1 MKGAQLALPVQLSQ
15 VPAFDNFFSG
25 PNADVVASLQGM
37 ASLHGLPAA
46 WLYGATASG
55 KSHLLRATV
64 ALAGPRALYAAG
76 PYESAA
82 LADWKDANLLALD
95 DVEALTAHEDS
106 AIALLRLI
114 DHRRQHGLPL
124 LLAAG
129 VPPVRLLNSPL
140 PDLRTR
146 LEAMALLGLKPLRED
161 DRRELVRLHA
171 AQRGL
176 ELPEDAM
183 AWLLAHLRRD
193 AGTLIAALEEIDRA
207 CLSAKRRPTLPFVQ
221 QALAPLL
228 QPSLLH

>member
-15 VPAFDNFFSG
+15 APAFDNFFAG
-25 PNADVVASLQGM
+25 PNADVVVSLQGT
-37 ASLHGLPAA
+37 ASPHGLPAA
-46 WLYGATASG
+46 WLYGATSSG

-76 PYESAA
+76 PYEAAA
-82 LADWKDANLLALD
+82 LADWNDAQLLALD
-95 DVEALTAHEDS
+95 DVEALAAHEDS

-114 DHRRQHGLPL
+114 DYRRQHGMPL

-129 VPPVRLLNSPL
+129 VPPARLDSPL

-161 DRRELVRLHA
+161 DRRDLVRLNA

-176 ELPEDAM
+176 DLPEDAM
-183 AWLLAHLRRD
+183 AWLLGRLRRD

-228 QPSLLH
+228 QPSLLP